1 MKQQYKNRSQQ
12 PLASVII
19 VNYNGGNM
27 VIETL
32 ESVFAQTL
40 IHKLEII
47 IIDNASEDGSANAIE
62 AKFGCVAIIVYS
74 EINRGFAGGN
84 NLGFKHAS
92 GKYLLLLNNDAV
104 AEPTWAEEL
113 LRPLELSSDVG
124 MCTSKILCYQNKK
137 IIDNVGHKIYVD
149 GLNRSRGHLKPDNG
163 QYDQTEEVLLASGC
177 AAAYRYDAV
186 MASGGFHKAFFAY
199 GDDADLGLKLRLA
212 GFRCLYIPTAK
223 VYHRQSASTG
233 PFSLQKL
240 FWIERNRVWVMMR
253 FLPVSWIIAS
263 PIYTFLRLFQSW
275 LAGLNRTGVAGQLTE
290 HHSISSIGFVLLKA
304 WLAAAWQIPKMMKE
318 RHGLM
323 ANRKVT
329 RKEWRA
335 TLNRF
340 RASIREMNF
349 G

>member
-1 MKQQYKNRSQQ
+1 
-12 PLASVII
+12 
-19 VNYNGGNM
+19 M

-47 IIDNASEDGSANAIE
+47 IVDNASDDGSINTIE
-62 AKFGCVAIIVYS
+62 VKFGCFVIIVYS
-74 EINRGFAGGN
+74 KINLGFTGGN
-84 NLGFKHAS
+84 NLGFKCAS

-104 AEPTWAEEL
+104 VEPTWAEEL
-113 LRPLELSSDVG
+113 LRPMELASDVG
-124 MCTSKILCYQNKK
+124 MCTSKILCYQDKK

-149 GLNRSRGHLKPDNG
+149 GLNRSRGHLEIDNG
-163 QYDQTEEVLLASGC
+163 QYDQTEEVLFASGC

-186 MASGGFHKAFFAY
+186 MVSGGFHEAFFAY
-199 GDDADLGLKLRLA
+199 GDDADLGLKLRLV

-240 FWIERNRVWVMMR
+240 LWIERNRVWVMLR
-253 FLPVSWIIAS
+253 FLPVRWIIVS
-263 PIYTFLRLFQSW
+263 PIYTFLRLFLSW
-275 LAGLNRTGVAGQLTE
+275 LAGLNRTGVAGRLTK
-290 HHSISSIGFVLLKA
+290 HHSTLSIGFVLLKA
-304 WLAAAWQIPKMMKE
+304 WLAAVWQIPKMMKE
-318 RHGLM
+318 RHSLM

-329 RKEWRA
+329 PKEWHA

-340 RASIREMNF
+340 RASIYEMSF
-349 G
+349 K